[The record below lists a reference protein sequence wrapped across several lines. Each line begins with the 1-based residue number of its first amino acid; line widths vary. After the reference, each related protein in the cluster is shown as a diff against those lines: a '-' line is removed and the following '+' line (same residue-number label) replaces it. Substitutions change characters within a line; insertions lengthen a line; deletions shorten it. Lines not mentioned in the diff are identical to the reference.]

1 MNTFV
6 LTLVYNIK
14 KHTEDLFSPFLLW
27 IFPLKY
33 WKHRDIWVAQMLNQ
47 LSQPGAPKNSFK
59 KEKERSLMNYKK
71 TQTDN

>member
-1 MNTFV
+1 
-6 LTLVYNIK
+6 
-14 KHTEDLFSPFLLW
+14 
-27 IFPLKY
+27 
-33 WKHRDIWVAQMLNQ
+33 MLDQ